1 MKSIAIVGG
10 TGQTGKWALKGA
22 LLRGYKVVITFIIYE
37 SCSILKYLPIP
48 SHQVKLLARNPDKV
62 TKILET
68 LFEEGEVSKHQEN
81 VTVVKGGAK
90 DEEALV
96 ELLTGLDTVLSCLG
110 MVEPPTWIVAPGVEA
125 IIKALKKVAESKS
138 LSAFECNITM

>member
-1 MKSIAIVGG
+1 M
-10 TGQTGKWALKGA
+10 
-22 LLRGYKVVITFIIYE
+22 
-37 SCSILKYLPIP
+37 
-48 SHQVKLLARNPDKV
+48 KLLARNPDKV

-81 VTVVKGGAK
+81 ITVVKGGAK

-96 ELLTGLDTVLSCLG
+96 ELLTGSDTVLSFLG

-138 LSAFECNITM
+138 FMFLLNHRSQFHFHRWWQCSQADLNVCHGYWRLQGPDEGL